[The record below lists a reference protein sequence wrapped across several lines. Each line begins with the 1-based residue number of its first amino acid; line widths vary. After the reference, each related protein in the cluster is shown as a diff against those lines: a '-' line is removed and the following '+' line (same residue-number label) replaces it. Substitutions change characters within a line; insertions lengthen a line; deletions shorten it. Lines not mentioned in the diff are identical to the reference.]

1 MLKLSSKPLPA
12 LSEVLASSH
21 VVSIPTRT
29 RFRGVTERE
38 VVLFAGPKRWSEFS
52 PFIEYDNVEASSWL
66 EAALE
71 FAWHPLQ
78 ALHRDSVEVNATIP
92 AVSPS
97 EVPAILARFEGC
109 DTVKV
114 KVAET
119 GQNLSDDINRVAA
132 VREALGTDALIRIDA
147 NGGWSLSQAQKALS
161 ELKSFD
167 LDYAEQ
173 PVMEIANLAKLRLQF
188 AGEVKIAA
196 DESVRKA
203 ADPLAVARA
212 EAADLLVVKVQPL
225 GGVFRAQQIIEQAG
239 LPVVISSALE
249 TSVGIS
255 MGAHLAAALK
265 PEQLHGACGLGTA
278 ALLHGDVTR
287 NPLLAKAGFIPVTEV
302 QVETSLLDKFRA
314 SPDRIAW
321 WRDRIERCYAQ
332 LNV

>member
-1 MLKLSSKPLPA
+1 MLNPAPSHLPT
-12 LSEVLASSH
+12 LSEALASSH

-29 RFRGVTERE
+29 RFRGLAKRE
-38 VVLFAGPKRWSEFS
+38 AVLFAGPKRWSEFS
-52 PFIEYDNVEASSWL
+52 PFVEYDDDEASSWL
-66 EAALE
+66 QAALE
-71 FAWHPLQ
+71 FAWNPLQ
-78 ALHRDSVEVNATIP
+78 PLHRNSVEVNATIP

-97 EVPAILARFEGC
+97 EVPSILARFEGC
-109 DTVKV
+109 KTVKV
-114 KVAET
+114 KVAEA
-119 GQNLSDDINRVAA
+119 GQTLADDISRVAA
-132 VREALGTDALIRIDA
+132 VRQALGPDALIRVDA
-147 NGGWSLSQAQKALS
+147 NGGWSLPEAQNALS
-161 ELKSFD
+161 ELKIFD

-173 PVMEIANLAKLRLQF
+173 PVAEIANLAKLRREF

-212 EAADLLVVKVQPL
+212 KAADLLVVKVQPL
-225 GGVFRAQQIIEQAG
+225 GGIFRAQQVIEQAG

-278 ALLHGDVTR
+278 ALLHGDVTKDS
-287 NPLLAKAGFIPVTEV
+287 LLAKEGFIPVTEV
-302 QVETSLLDKFRA
+302 QAETSLLEKFRA
-314 SPDRIAW
+314 SPDRVSW

-332 LNV
+332 LDL